1 MKRAPWCDFALA
13 GVVSWKIGLPGVRLE
28 VGNDRVGKDTVPFRQ
43 SGLESKGYCK
53 RSTLMT
59 KKKDISQLASYVLR
73 PCSCR
78 PSSVNSVSQEKQR
91 KPMNNTMTVGRLVTL

>member
-53 RSTLMT
+53 RSTPMT
-59 KKKDISQLASYVLR
+59 KKKGHLSTGFLR
-73 PCSCR
+73 IATLLMS
-78 PSSVNSVSQEKQR
+78 
-91 KPMNNTMTVGRLVTL
+91 TVIC